1 MTFWKSW
8 TLISRVTAL
17 FALIACLV
25 VTGLGLYLYTS
36 VKQAME
42 TRADY
47 TLIGRVEHFRNLLH
61 DLYTVK
67 QMEQR
72 PALFESMLGN
82 EQDVRI
88 FRRRGEAPFIHV
100 NPDNLS
106 TPLMSP
112 TLVNMPLMLTSV
124 RHDMRADG
132 VRVSWIS
139 ALAEVGEHHETVEI
153 LAAYV
158 MTQESRMLSVYL
170 LRVVGA
176 VVLAVL
182 LTSILGFVI
191 LKHGLRPLTAMSKR
205 MADISPVNLSARLR
219 EDNAPAELQQL
230 ASAFNAMLGRLENGF
245 EHLSQF
251 SSDLA
256 HEIRT
261 PVNIIMGQTQVA
273 LGQTRAT
280 DEYIQVLESNQEELV
295 RLSRIIENI
304 LFLAHADHATLK
316 VDTQLIAHDDELHKI
331 ADYFEGIGEE
341 KNMRF
346 EVNASGMGNANLDM
360 WRRAVSNLVVNAVRY
375 GRPGTSI
382 RLSAHADTS
391 GAMVVV
397 ENQGEPM
404 PQEQIE
410 RVFDRFYRGD
420 KSRSEYTE
428 SSGLGLAIVKAI
440 MALHS
445 GHADVSC
452 SSDGLVRFSLN
463 FPVSHLNIS
472 KLG

>member
-1 MTFWKSW
+1 MKFWKPW

-25 VTGLGLYLYTS
+25 VTGLGLYLYS
-36 VKQAME
+36 SAKQAME

-88 FRRRGEAPFIHV
+88 FRRHGEVPFIHV
-100 NPDNLS
+100 NPGNLIPPLI
-106 TPLMSP
+106 TPTPVDTS
-112 TLVNMPLMLTSV
+112 LMLASV
-124 RHDMRADG
+124 HHGMRPDG

-139 ALAEVGEHHETVEI
+139 ALAEVGDDHLETVEI
-153 LAAYV
+153 VAAYV
-158 MTQESRMLSVYL
+158 MTQESSMLSAYL

-182 LTSILGFVI
+182 LTTILGFAI
-191 LKHGLRPLTAMSKR
+191 LKQGLRPLTAMSNR
-205 MADISPVNLSARLR
+205 VAEITPTNLAARLH
-219 EDNAPAELQQL
+219 EDDAPAELHYL
-230 ASAFNAMLGRLENGF
+230 ASAFNAMLDRLDTGF

-261 PVNIIMGQTQVA
+261 PVNILMGQTQVA
-273 LGQTRAT
+273 LGQTRSA

-304 LFLAHADHATLK
+304 LFLAHADHAALM
-316 VDTQLIAHDDELHKI
+316 VDKQTVAHDEELHKI
-331 ADYFEGIGEE
+331 AAYFEGIGEE
-341 KNMRF
+341 RNMRF
-346 EVNASGMGNANLDM
+346 EVNASGAGKANLDM
-360 WRRAVSNLVVNAVRY
+360 WRRAVSNLAVNAVRY
-375 GRPGTSI
+375 GQSGTPI
-382 RLSAHADTS
+382 RLSAHVDMS
-391 GAMVVV
+391 GATIVV
-397 ENQGEPM
+397 ENYGEPLS
-404 PQEQIE
+404 QEQMN

-440 MALHS
+440 MSLHGGNAS
-445 GHADVSC
+445 VTC
-452 SSDGLVRFSLN
+452 SPDGLIRFSLY
-463 FPVSHLNIS
+463 FPVKS
-472 KLG
+472 